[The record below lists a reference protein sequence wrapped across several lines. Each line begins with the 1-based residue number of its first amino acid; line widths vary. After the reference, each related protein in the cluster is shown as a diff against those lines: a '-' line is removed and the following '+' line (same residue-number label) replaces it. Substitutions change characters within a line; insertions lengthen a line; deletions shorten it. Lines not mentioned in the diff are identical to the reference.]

1 MKTPTR
7 LAVAVAAS
15 GVILLTACSPM
26 KAGAAAIVGQERIT
40 SSEVDARVREVE
52 RALNGV
58 PGAREQLP
66 RPLPQSVLLQLVE
79 TSRFGQV
86 GVNNGVKVSESEID
100 AFITT
105 QGGGARQVEQQLLVQ
120 GVPPS
125 QSRDYVR
132 AFLTGQK
139 LIVSLG
145 GGTDD
150 ASVQRGQ
157 QEVAKQVM
165 AVPVTFNPRYGDWDQ
180 QQGAFL
186 PAQRF
191 GKTGKQAG
199 EAQTAPQEG
208 VPQDQMPQ
216 EQVPQDQ
223 IPQGG

>member
-1 MKTPTR
+1 LKTATR
-7 LAVAVAAS
+7 LAVAVAAC
-15 GVILLTACSPM
+15 GVVLLTACSPL

-40 SSEVDARVREVE
+40 TAEVDKRVQEVQA
-52 RALNGV
+52 ALNGV
-58 PGAREQLP
+58 PGAKEQMP

-79 TSRFGQV
+79 TNRFRQV
-86 GVNNGVKVSESEID
+86 GAKNGIRVTDGEID
-100 AFITT
+100 AFVAN
-105 QGGGARQVEQQLLVQ
+105 QGGGQRQVEQQLLVQ

-145 GGTDD
+145 GGTDE

-157 QEVAKQVM
+157 QALAKQVM
-165 AVPVTFNPRYGDWDQ
+165 ELPVTFSPRYGTWDQ

-186 PAQRF
+186 PAERF
-191 GKTGKQAG
+191 GKAKQQQG
-199 EAQTAPQEG
+199 APEQGGPQQG

-216 EQVPQDQ
+216 
-223 IPQGG
+223 GG